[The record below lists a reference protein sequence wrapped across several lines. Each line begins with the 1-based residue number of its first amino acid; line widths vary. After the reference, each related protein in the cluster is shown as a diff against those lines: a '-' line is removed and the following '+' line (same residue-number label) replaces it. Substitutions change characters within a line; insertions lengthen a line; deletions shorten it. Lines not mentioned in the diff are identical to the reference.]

1 MERTP
6 IRLEIGV
13 QSPQTKETVWLSY
26 ELLDHDFQRKWL
38 AATLRELERR
48 KLWGCRFGALCVDE
62 ADYRLRI
69 KLAFESLIKSL
80 PDQKN
85 SPFTD
90 LRFEAVPYIPRTKIE
105 NLLKIC
111 TSTIADPTS
120 SSTLKNKAESLSDLL
135 RHYVQL
141 YFPEYHY
148 HVSLKTFVPG
158 IFEIP
163 KEADKLFTVDRH
175 DGWLYLDYE
184 GQGLDAMAAF
194 DEQNVVDLE
203 PQTRFSNCAQ
213 LLYRDEFDGQA
224 LMAKARDWLESTTQS
239 LATQGVA
246 SSPTLAASRLQ
257 ADRLNIGL
265 IPLAR
270 PTHGLHR
277 HVVRE
282 LFSSTEVPLE
292 FRASKNGN
300 PLEAKDFVAETR
312 DLKPWHPWGEAGL
325 TIAKLLRLTALDIPV
340 GIYLDGYHRFEG
352 LFWFIK
358 KPIQPLIFYVRYQ
371 IRTGFHD
378 YRQYARY
385 IAFKIA
391 KPFLPA
397 IYFILHQFQNGF
409 LDARIMAKVYL
420 GRLWTAMTAPIH
432 WARPHA
438 FNVYFKISRPIR
450 KLYYFVSFQFQKRIL
465 GRGDKP

>member
-6 IRLEIGV
+6 ICVEIGV
-13 QSPQTKETVWLSY
+13 QEPKTKEVVWLSY
-26 ELLDHDFQRKWL
+26 ELLDQDFQRKWL
-38 AATLRELERR
+38 AATLRELAQR

-69 KLAFESLIKSL
+69 KRAFERVLNTL
-80 PDQKN
+80 PASKV
-85 SPFTD
+85 SPFNE
-90 LRFEAVPYIPRTKIE
+90 LRFEAVPFIPRHKIE
-105 NLLKIC
+105 SLLKLC
-111 TSTIADPTS
+111 ATTVADSDS
-120 SSTLKNKAESLSDLL
+120 SSSMKKSCEDLAELL
-135 RHYVQL
+135 RHYIQL

-148 HVSLKTFVPG
+148 HVSLKTFVPSV
-158 IFEIP
+158 FELP
-163 KEADKLFTVDRH
+163 TTADQLFTVDRH

-184 GQGLDAMAAF
+184 GQGLDAMASF
-194 DEQNVVDLE
+194 DEQNIVDFE

-213 LLYRDEFDGQA
+213 LLYRDEFDGEA
-224 LMAKARDWLESTTQS
+224 LQSKVRNWIETALSGDKPSARSE
-239 LATQGVA
+239 
-246 SSPTLAASRLQ
+246 
-257 ADRLNIGL
+257 RLNIGL

-270 PTHGLHR
+270 PTHGQHR

-292 FRASKNGN
+292 FRASQGGK
-300 PLEAKDFVAETR
+300 PLEAKDLANEIQ
-312 DLKPWHPWGEAGL
+312 DLKRWHPWGEAGL
-325 TIAKLLRLTALDIPV
+325 AIADFLRLTALEKPV
-340 GIYLDGYHRFEG
+340 GFYLDGYHRFEG

-358 KPIQPLIFYVRYQ
+358 KPIQPFIFYVRYQ

-385 IAFKIA
+385 VAFKIA

-420 GRLWTAMTAPIH
+420 GRAWTALTAPIH
-432 WARPHA
+432 WARPHM
-438 FNVYFKISRPIR
+438 FNLYFKVSRPIR
-450 KLYYFVSFQFQKRIL
+450 KLYYFISFQFRKRIL